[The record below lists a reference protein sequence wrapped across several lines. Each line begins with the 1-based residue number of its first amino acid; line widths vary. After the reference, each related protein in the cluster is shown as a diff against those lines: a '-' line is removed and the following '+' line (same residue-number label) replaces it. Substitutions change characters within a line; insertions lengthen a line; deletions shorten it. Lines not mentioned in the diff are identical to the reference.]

1 MTDKIY
7 TINQIKEYMTPVFI
21 QYGIKKAVLFGSY
34 RNEMANE
41 NSDIDILVDSGL
53 KGLSFVGFIEDLKNS
68 VDKDVDVFDIS
79 HIEKDTLIDKEINDT
94 GVLIYEE

>member
-7 TINQIKEYMTPVFI
+7 TINQIKEYMTPVFV

-79 HIEKDTLIDKEINDT
+79 HIEKGTIIDKEINDT
-94 GVLIYEE
+94 GVLIYEK